1 MFFAELLRGYFTNQ
15 RFIYPR
21 GVGGN
26 YPQLPLVT
34 QITFHSI
41 SFRLPPPDAA
51 NTGSSPST
59 PVSSLCSS
67 PSSPNPSDAAGHSGR
82 HGKKS
87 GQVMDDE
94 DRSVDPELDPLFSYP
109 QIPSVFPPP
118 TSHEA
123 AAGVSVGRGS
133 SPAPRVGLARPPPAA
148 PPVASVQGG
157 MGGGRP
163 GPAAGRSGQAAPQAT
178 ADQRPLACA
187 SRKRPLP
194 AKKKDEQVLLLAVK
208 LQYELHDALNR

>member
-1 MFFAELLRGYFTNQ
+1 MEG
-15 RFIYPR
+15 
-21 GVGGN
+21 
-26 YPQLPLVT
+26 
-34 QITFHSI
+34 
-41 SFRLPPPDAA
+41 
-51 NTGSSPST
+51 
-59 PVSSLCSS
+59 
-67 PSSPNPSDAAGHSGR
+67 
-82 HGKKS
+82 
-87 GQVMDDE
+87 E

-148 PPVASVQGG
+148 PPVASVQAG

-208 LQYELHDALNR
+208 LQNELHDALNR